1 MGLMTLAFRVGCVL
15 FIGFVLAVWASQIAL
30 AVLLSG
36 VRL

>member
-1 MGLMTLAFRVGCVL
+1 MITLAYRMGVAL